1 MKRLLLLALA
11 TLLFTS
17 CANKSMTR
25 YETFAPTL
33 EKKGFEETIKEVKK
47 NKDDLYG
54 SNSEFLYYYDLGVLN
69 HYNRNFDESIKNF
82 EKAEQIYDDLFT
94 KSVTNEAAAILTN
107 DNIRPYRARPFEL
120 LTMYQFQILN
130 YLAKMDVDGAM
141 VEVKRSQIAMNA
153 LYQKDQDKV
162 NDNGYLRYLSALVYE
177 LEGETDDAAIAY
189 YKAIK
194 AYDESKMGVP
204 NEVFEFVTESLR
216 RMDREDD
223 IRALKKKELAST
235 PKATA
240 AHDLGQEII
249 VIGYAG
255 HSPILGEMYLSGT
268 FVSGGV
274 MNLYY
279 KDGETGKKNNFTL
292 VAPPVAGAGSE
303 TFHIGF
309 ALPEVRKHNSRVH
322 HFEVSL
328 DNKPRIKPEKVM
340 DVDNE
345 LRQNMED
352 EKTSTITRTAIRV
365 ILRTIAAQKA
375 KKATNT
381 GNGLFDLVKNIGV
394 DVAQSQLEQA
404 DLRVGLFLPNSF
416 YMTRIPVEPGSHSVT
431 VAAQSAD
438 GGTVSVYN
446 FDKMPVKKGQKVL
459 LIVPSIK

>member
-1 MKRLLLLALA
+1 MKRIFLLLAAFLLA
-11 TLLFTS
+11 S

-25 YETFAPTL
+25 YEELAPTL
-33 EKKGFEETIKEVKK
+33 EKKGFEATIAQVKK
-47 NKDDLYG
+47 KQKDLYG

-82 EKAEQIYDDLFT
+82 EKAEKINDDLYT

-107 DNIRPYRARPFEL
+107 DNIRPYRARPFEI
-120 LTMYQFQILN
+120 LTMYEFQILN
-130 YLAKMDVDGAM
+130 YLAKMDLDGAL
-141 VEVKRSQIAMNA
+141 VEVKRSQIAMNR
-153 LYQKDQDKV
+153 LYQKDADKV
-162 NDNGYLRYLSALVYE
+162 NDNGFLRYLSALVYD
-177 LEGETDDAAIAY
+177 LEGEQDDAAIAY
-189 YKAIK
+189 YKAVK
-194 AYDESKMGVP
+194 AYDESKMGLP

-240 AHDLGQEII
+240 VQEMGQEII

-279 KDGETGKKNNFTL
+279 KDGETGQRNSFTL
-292 VAPPVAGAGSE
+292 VAPPVAGAGSG

-309 ALPEVRKHNSRVH
+309 ALPEVRKHPSRVNR
-322 HFEVSL
+322 FEVSL
-328 DNKPRIKPEKVM
+328 DGKTRIKPEKVM
-340 DVDNE
+340 DIDGE

-352 EKTSTITRTAIRV
+352 EKTSTITRTAVRV
-365 ILRTIAAQKA
+365 TLRTIAAQKA
-375 KKATNT
+375 KSATNT
-381 GNGLFDLVKNIGV
+381 GNGLFDLVKNIGM
-394 DVAQSQLEQA
+394 DVAQGQLEQA

-416 YMTRIPVEPGSHSVT
+416 YMTRIPVETGSHSVS
-431 VAAQSAD
+431 VAAQGSH
-438 GGTVSVYN
+438 GETVGVYN
-446 FDKMPVKKGQKVL
+446 FDKIPVKKGQKVL
-459 LIVPSIK
+459 LIVPAIK

>member
-1 MKRLLLLALA
+1 MKRIFLLLAAFLLA
-11 TLLFTS
+11 S

-25 YETFAPTL
+25 YEELAPTL
-33 EKKGFEETIKEVKK
+33 EKKGFEATIAQVKK
-47 NKDDLYG
+47 KQKDLYG

-82 EKAEQIYDDLFT
+82 EKAEKINDDLYT

-107 DNIRPYRARPFEL
+107 DNIRPYRARPFEI
-120 LTMYQFQILN
+120 LTMYEFQILN
-130 YLAKMDVDGAM
+130 YLAKMDLDGAL
-141 VEVKRSQIAMNA
+141 VEVKRSQIAMNR
-153 LYQKDQDKV
+153 LYQKDADKV
-162 NDNGYLRYLSALVYE
+162 NDNGFLRYLSALVYD
-177 LEGETDDAAIAY
+177 LEGEQDDAAIAY
-189 YKAIK
+189 YKTVK
-194 AYDESKMGVP
+194 AYDESKMGLP

-240 AHDLGQEII
+240 VQEMGQEII

-279 KDGETGKKNNFTL
+279 KDGETGQRNSFTL
-292 VAPPVAGAGSE
+292 VAPPVAGAGSG

-309 ALPEVRKHNSRVH
+309 ALPEVRKHPSRVNR
-322 HFEVSL
+322 FEVSL
-328 DNKPRIKPEKVM
+328 DGKTRIKPEKVM
-340 DVDNE
+340 DIDGE

-352 EKTSTITRTAIRV
+352 EKTSTITRTAVRV
-365 ILRTIAAQKA
+365 TLRTIAAQKA
-375 KKATNT
+375 KSATNT
-381 GNGLFDLVKNIGV
+381 GNGLFDLVKNIGM
-394 DVAQSQLEQA
+394 DVAQGQLEQA

-416 YMTRIPVEPGSHSVT
+416 YMTRLPVEPGSHSVS
-431 VAAQSAD
+431 VAAQGSH
-438 GGTVSVYN
+438 GETVGVYN
-446 FDKMPVKKGQKVL
+446 FDKIPVKKGQKVL
-459 LIVPSIK
+459 LIVPAIK